1 MTALQRGSGVQMH
14 RMIAVLA
21 FVLALPLSATAT
33 ARPNEQHAARPSR
46 PRISVV
52 DNSQRID
59 VNNIS
64 MFVTNTGS
72 FAWDKVD
79 PGQPAGLEFPK
90 GTGKTAVF
98 AAGLWLGA
106 KVGGGVR
113 VAISEYSDEYGPGSA
128 LGGVPEN

>member
-1 MTALQRGSGVQMH
+1 MMYRLTAL
-14 RMIAVLA
+14 LA
-21 FVLALPLSATAT
+21 FLLALAPSAAT
-33 ARPNEQHAARPSR
+33 ARPSDSGL
-46 PRISVV
+46 PRTSVV

-90 GTGKTAVF
+90 GTGQTAVF
-98 AAGLWLGA
+98 AAGLL
-106 KVGGGVR
+106 VGGQGGGGAP
-113 VAISEYSDEYGPGSA
+113 VALAAGPGE
-128 LGGVPEN
+128 GGAGPVPGGGGQRPRGAGG

>member
-1 MTALQRGSGVQMH
+1 MMYRLTAL
-14 RMIAVLA
+14 LA
-21 FVLALPLSATAT
+21 FLLALAPSAAT
-33 ARPNEQHAARPSR
+33 ARPSDSGL
-46 PRISVV
+46 PRTSVV

-98 AAGLWLGA
+98 AAGLWLGGQR
-106 KVGGGVR
+106 GGGGRGAVSQYPR
-113 VAISEYSDEYGPGSA
+113 EYGPRSA
-128 LGGVPEN
+128 PGGGAREPSSP